1 MSARARCTLPPMRS
15 LIVLAVLATSSAFA
29 FRPLPGRRPIAP
41 KPEPAQPVKL
51 QTGHLEFDTMNV
63 TGNTLK
69 NGAVQLVDRKLL
81 QNKSMV
87 KTPENFRQ
95 ALYDER

>member
-1 MSARARCTLPPMRS
+1 MRS
-15 LIVLAVLATSSAFA
+15 LILLSVLAASTAFA
-29 FRPLPGRRPIAP
+29 FRPGAGRAP
-41 KPEPAQPVKL
+41 VAPAPAPAQPSKL
-51 QTGHLEFDTMNV
+51 QTGHLDFETMNV

-69 NGAVQLVDRKLL
+69 NGAVQLRDRKLL

-87 KTPENFRQ
+87 KTPDNFRQ